1 MKSKMLGALALFT
14 LIGALFILQS
24 AGTGPPTV
32 DAATGSIDAL
42 NMGTCLTTDATLFK
56 DEDCDLSGEYDGVKW
71 EIRDKVVEVS
81 TLYATY
87 AHDPKTSSDAPRAI
101 LTNSDLI
108 KISIADTG
116 RDKRTGVLVRG
127 RSYEGVNDD
136 SDADDTAVDFDEDQ
150 SGSLAV
156 LIRTDLD
163 ADGLSYQTAVDLDTT
178 DTDEDIKFT
187 SEEAGNGTDGI
198 WLYQG
203 AATVTTSEVT
213 SSGNYTL
220 NFTRDGGIGDGVAN
234 PWQFKPADFD
244 VANGAEVRFYG
255 CVSTNATCGDDGTS
269 PNFTDPIKKLTEL
282 EVDED
287 ASNGDAGG
295 NTAPWLGVNA
305 SVPSG
310 SRVVILAIYYRTS
323 NEENLVGG
331 QTYRECSGEG
341 NTPTKTNGDTWRCS
355 PDGTLSTNDGVGG
368 EDNVVF
374 TDNEKNRNTAL
385 EVRALADGNLEN
397 RSVDLFL
404 TETGRFDGVYQG
416 YLRLTDANGDGR
428 GTGTSPDNWG
438 RVVGD
443 GKTDNSIGN
452 AAVLAV
458 QSGPVTI
465 EYRDSSGTKRTLR
478 IEIDNRAPTI
488 TVANPA
494 HGAASGDQSPDF
506 AGAMEDTDSGL
517 VDGSFRLVVDNKVDS
532 NGAPGSNSDYALEAK
547 APNAEKVILRTVSP
561 VLKRATRIADYA
573 GYSASDQTFGIS
585 DADAL
590 YALGDDACDDG
601 QEVCHILSDE
611 YDDGATRGT
620 FEDSLRLD
628 LWETEG
634 ETLVLRDKEFQI
646 DFQAF
651 VMDMAGNIGFSDS
664 DPANPRFI
672 NDLGTETADRDLEI
686 AKQVLGY
693 YSAHIITLDE
703 KDPEVMTDESATGYY
718 GRTSDKSLI
727 ADRSGIVVVF
737 DNNVAASSISTDTFT
752 VELDDESAAQITDVE
767 VDGKYVFLKLASE
780 LASDATPEID
790 IAQGAKVEDMAGNE
804 TFGREL
810 EAFDA
815 KDGISPRLTV
825 TLSGGSG
832 TGTGNEGPDKLTRDQ
847 IMVHVS
853 SDEPLQGSPRVD
865 VVCTSLEWMSQ
876 DDTKMDV
883 DDYVANRMRAS
894 SSEPMD
900 NPKETM
906 ERANRNEVYDYTCG
920 YEDADS
926 DLVQAYS
933 PNSGSRALALPGEN
947 WQYTWQNPPS
957 ADMALEDGGA
967 TVVVFASDRSRYT
980 MGSDASVR
988 NWGSA
993 SADFTLDRE
1002 LLSPQANGGGDLQPE
1017 DGGESKESRPF
1028 ILIEFNEGTT
1038 VTLDSVELD
1047 DVEIAD
1053 QFTKPAMNRFVYWPD
1068 TITQGDHEVEVDA
1081 SDAAGNEV
1089 TFDYEFKVVDR
1100 GDFVIELQ
1108 AGWNAISVPAT
1119 PVDTAIGSVFTD
1131 AAVTTVIG
1139 WDTQGWRIAVRRDGV
1154 WESNQQY
1161 GALNDIQSKYGYW
1174 VKSDRFVSQPV
1185 ALQGPIGRD
1194 AGSPGT
1200 PDAIDTIAGWNFVGV
1215 IDQDGDQTEGH
1226 FGEGLRSGI
1235 APVSAG
1241 EYLGS
1246 HYIRA
1251 YTWDPTFSRF
1261 ENLAKDVQIEIGG
1274 GVWVY
1279 YEGGIAP

>member
-1 MKSKMLGALALFT
+1 MRERISMKSKMLGALALFT

-56 DEDCDLSGEYDGVKW
+56 DENCDLSGEHDGVKW
-71 EIRDKVVEVS
+71 EIRDKVAEVS

-101 LTNSDLI
+101 LNDSDLI
-108 KISIADTG
+108 KISIVDAD
-116 RDKRTGVLVRG
+116 RDKRTGVLIG
-127 RSYEGVNDD
+127 
-136 SDADDTAVDFDEDQ
+136 SDAATNLLFTEAEPPVITALGSEIDEDLDDLDHPVDDDGIEYTHLDFD
-150 SGSLAV
+150 
-156 LIRTDLD
+156 
-163 ADGLSYQTAVDLDTT
+163 
-178 DTDEDIKFT
+178 F
-187 SEEAGNGTDGI
+187 
-198 WLYQG
+198 
-203 AATVTTSEVT
+203 EVANPT
-213 SSGNYTL
+213 PSNIIANSGNHTL
-220 NFTRDGGIGDGVAN
+220 NFGYITSPDASPDFEPG
-234 PWQFKPADFD
+234 DFD
-244 VANGAEVRFYG
+244 VANGAVVRFYG
-255 CVSTNATCGDDGTS
+255 CSAPTGATACDATGVQIE
-269 PNFTDPIKKLTEL
+269 NL
-282 EVDED
+282 ENYLSVDED
-287 ASNGDAGG
+287 ASNGEGG
-295 NTAPWLGVNA
+295 GDTAPWFGVNA
-305 SVPSG
+305 SVPADEDI
-310 SRVVILAIYYRTS
+310 VILAIYYRTS
-323 NEENLVGG
+323 DQENLVGG
-331 QTYRECSGEG
+331 EEYWTCDDVRGAKVS
-341 NTPTKTNGDTWRCS
+341 PTKERVGDPPTDSWQCGYTDASS
-355 PDGTLSTNDGVGG
+355 PGTAAAPTDGPT
-368 EDNVVF
+368 NVVY
-374 TDNEKNRNTAL
+374 TDNEKNRNDPL
-385 EVRALADGNLEN
+385 EVRASADGNLEG

-404 TETGRFDGVYQG
+404 KETGRFEGVYQG
-416 YLRLTDANGDGR
+416 YLRLTDANGDGSVTR
-428 GTGTSPDNWG
+428 ASGSGPDNWG
-438 RVVGD
+438 RKVINGSSGED
-443 GKTDNSIGN
+443 SG

-465 EYRDSSGTKRTLR
+465 EYRDSGGTKRTLR

-532 NGAPGSNSDYALEAK
+532 NGAPGSNSDYALAAK
-547 APNAEKVILRTVSP
+547 APTAREVVLRTVNP
-561 VLKRATRIADYA
+561 PLKRATRIADYA
-573 GYSASDQTFGIS
+573 GHGTGATPTQFGIS
-585 DADAL
+585 DASDL
-590 YALGDDACDDG
+590 YNLGDDACDDG

-628 LWETEG
+628 LWEAED

-672 NDLGTETADRDLEI
+672 NNLGEADS
-686 AKQVLGY
+686 AKREAGTGNVLGY

-752 VELDDESAAQITDVE
+752 VELDDESVAQITDVE

-894 SSEPMD
+894 SGEPMD
-900 NPKETM
+900 NPKQTDA
-906 ERANRNEVYDYTCG
+906 RAKRNVDYDYTCG
-920 YEDADS
+920 YENES
-926 DLVQAYS
+926 ELVKKYT

-980 MGSDASVR
+980 MGTDASVR

-993 SADFTLDRE
+993 SADFTLDRV
-1002 LLSPQANGGGDLQPE
+1002 LVSPEANGGGDLQPE

-1053 QFTKPAMNRFVYWPD
+1053 QFTLPAMNRFVYWPD

-1119 PVDTAIGSVFTD
+1119 PVDTAIGSVFKDPAIT
-1131 AAVTTVIG
+1131 AVIG
-1139 WDTQGWRIAVRRDGV
+1139 WSTQGDTQVWRIARRRDGV

-1226 FGEGLRSGI
+1226 FGESLKSGS

-1241 EYLGS
+1241 GYLGS
-1246 HYIRA
+1246 NYVRA

-1261 ENLAKDVQIEIGG
+1261 ENLPKDVDIKIGA